1 MKMNVSNSDIW
12 GWSAFNVWTIGNEFN
27 IINSDLRGINTA
39 SGGANNFGTIVLNSG
54 IYSSSNNS
62 NVFNFSGGTIG
73 AYSYGDRSQF
83 PIDIRDELRTKFK
96 FYVNGNDPVKFVSNV
111 DTAAFNFAIQGITP
125 AQVEDYVSKYI
136 TGYETCDLS
145 GLTHSSREAAL
156 YSVK

>member
-1 MKMNVSNSDIW
+1 MV
-12 GWSAFNVWTIGNEFN
+12 
-27 IINSDLRGINTA
+27 L
-39 SGGANNFGTIVLNSG
+39 IVLNSG
-54 IYSSSNNS
+54 IYSFSNDS

-73 AYSYGDRSQF
+73 AYSYGNRSQF
-83 PIDIRDELRTKFK
+83 PIDIRYELRTKFK

-125 AQVEDYVSKYI
+125 AQVADYVSKYI

-145 GLTHSSREAAL
+145 GPAHSSREAAL